1 MSVRNIT
8 EYEKD
13 AVLRKKSGFVK
24 KVNQGITDLLRDM
37 AETMYHANG
46 VGLAAPQVGISKRVI
61 TIDIGSGLIS
71 LINPEIIEQKC
82 DQTDIEGCLSILGI
96 VGEVIRP
103 NWVRVR
109 GLNEKGEQVELEG
122 TGLLARAFCHEIDHL
137 DGILF
142 IDKLV
147 PGTDKNINI

>member
-1 MSVRNIT
+1 MSVRKIT
-8 EYEKD
+8 EYKKD
-13 AVLRKKSGFVK
+13 TVLRKKSNCVK
-24 KVNQGITDLLRDM
+24 KVNRGIIDLLRDM
-37 AETMYHANG
+37 ADTMYYANG

-71 LINPEIIEQKC
+71 LINPEILEQKG
-82 DQTDIEGCLSILGI
+82 DQTDIEGCLSIPGI

-109 GLNEKGEQVELEG
+109 GLNEKGEDVELEG

-147 PGTDKNINI
+147 PGTYKNINI

>member
-1 MSVRNIT
+1 M
-8 EYEKD
+8 
-13 AVLRKKSGFVK
+13 
-24 KVNQGITDLLRDM
+24 
-37 AETMYHANG
+37 
-46 VGLAAPQVGISKRVI
+46 
-61 TIDIGSGLIS
+61 
-71 LINPEIIEQKC
+71 
-82 DQTDIEGCLSILGI
+82 SILGI